1 MNLVQMILKNFEF
14 SPSIIF
20 KINRNIPNARVSIR
34 QFQPACNE
42 MIISDGFKLPEL
54 IKNQQPELV

>member
-20 KINRNIPNARVSIR
+20 KINRNNPKARVSIR
-34 QFQPACNE
+34 QFQPAGNE